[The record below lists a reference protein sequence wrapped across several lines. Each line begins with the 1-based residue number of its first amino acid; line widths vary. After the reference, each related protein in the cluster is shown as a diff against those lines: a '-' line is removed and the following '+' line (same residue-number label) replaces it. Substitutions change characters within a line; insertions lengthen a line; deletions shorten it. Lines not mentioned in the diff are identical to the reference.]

1 MKLNHHPSEEL
12 LFDYASGAI
21 SEAWGL
27 SVATHLAF
35 CSECRDKVAEIE
47 AIGGCLLDGLELDHK
62 GESNFV
68 NPVKNLQN
76 IKVDHS
82 ASRAIR
88 QKKPKNPLFPEPLR
102 SYVGSDFEDVKWKR
116 LGLGLMEF
124 KVPMKDQKATVR
136 LLKIPAGV
144 TIPAHSH
151 DGVELT
157 QVIAGAFSDETG
169 YYSRGDFQ
177 ETDDSLTH
185 QPHVSAEETCIC
197 LTVTSQPLKF
207 KSLAVKAIQPFLGV

>member
-1 MKLNHHPSEEL
+1 MYLNHHPSEEL
-12 LFDYASGAI
+12 LFDYASGGI

-47 AIGGCLLDGLELDHK
+47 AIGGCLLDSLEFDQK
-62 GESNFV
+62 VEGSCI
-68 NPVKNLQN
+68 NPLKNLQN
-76 IKVDHS
+76 VKADHS
-82 ASRAIR
+82 PERAIR
-88 QKKPKNPLFPEPLR
+88 QKESKIPMFPEPLR
-102 SYVGSDFEDVKWKR
+102 SYVGSDLGEVKWKR
-116 LGLGLMEF
+116 LGLGVLEF
-124 KVPMKDQKATVR
+124 KVPTKDQKATVR

-151 DGVELT
+151 NGVELT
-157 QVIAGAFSDETG
+157 QVISGAFTDETG
-169 YYSRGDFQ
+169 YYGRGDFQ
-177 ETDDSLTH
+177 ETDESLTH

-207 KSLAVKAIQPFLGV
+207 KSFAVKAIQPFLGV